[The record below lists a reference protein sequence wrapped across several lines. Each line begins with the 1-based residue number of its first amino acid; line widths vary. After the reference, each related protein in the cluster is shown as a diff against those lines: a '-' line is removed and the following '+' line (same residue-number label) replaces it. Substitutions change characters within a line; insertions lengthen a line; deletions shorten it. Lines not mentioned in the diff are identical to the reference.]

1 MEDLRSTTSADNG
14 AKSQGPVTAEG
25 KARSARNA
33 EKHGIYAHHIVLR
46 SESTPAYEDLCTRY
60 YQHFAPQSPLEADLV
75 DQLIAATWKLRRFSS
90 LETAAL
96 DHALATSTESVKQT
110 YSTVDEETR
119 AYLAYD
125 QLAQANGTFASLT
138 RAQAAQVRQFDRAL
152 RLLRAFQ
159 KSRNEPT
166 FIPNQD

>member
-1 MEDLRSTTSADNG
+1 MEDLRSSSSANNG
-14 AKSQGPVTAEG
+14 TNSQGPVTAEG

-33 EKHGIYAHHIVLR
+33 EKHGIYSHNIVLR
-46 SESTPAYEDLCTRY
+46 SESTPAYEDLCVRY
-60 YQHFAPQSPLEADLV
+60 YQHFAPQSPIEADLV

-96 DHALATSTESVKQT
+96 DHALSTSTDTVKQT
-110 YSTVDEETR
+110 YATVDEETR
-119 AYLAYD
+119 TYLAYD
-125 QLAQANGTFASLT
+125 QLAQSNGTFATLN

-152 RLLRAFQ
+152 RHLRAFQ

-166 FIPNQD
+166 FTPVQG